1 MAYTVRPTFAD
12 TNILTA
18 AQLNILSDDV
28 EYLYGLV
35 SGVNIPFNSI
45 KTTINL
51 RSNNNQWLLRHAY
64 KYLHHKALVTANTND
79 DYDIF
84 INNGTDDIMVFT
96 DSTARSYGPPDYTY
110 SGYID
115 LEDVTTWTTGTT
127 PGSGDDDIYQ
137 DAYAGGT
144 TYDLYDIVL
153 YSGKYYYSRVG
164 SNTGNQPD
172 ISTTE
177 WRDLGA
183 SENIWTDGV
192 RYQMYVYT
200 NLNSSYTFTL
210 DYLLES
216 DQTSL

>member
-1 MAYTVRPTFAD
+1 MAYSAPPTFV
-12 TNILTA
+12 NGNVLTA

-45 KTTINL
+45 TTTINL

-64 KYLHHKALVTANTND
+64 QYLHYKARVTANDND
-79 DYDIF
+79 DFDIF
-84 INNGTDDIMVFT
+84 ITQSGGYDIKVYT
-96 DSTARSYGPPDYTY
+96 DSTTRSATYTY

-115 LEDVTTWTTGTT
+115 LEDCTTWVS
-127 PGSGDDDIYQ
+127 PASGDDDIYQ
-137 DAYAGGT
+137 GVYAGGT
-144 TYDLYDIVL
+144 TYDQYDIVA
-153 YSGKYYYSRVG
+153 YDDGGGTDYYYSNTG
-164 SNTGNQPD
+164 GNTGNTP
-172 ISTTE
+172 SAGLP
-177 WRDLGA
+177 WVNLGDA
-183 SENIWTDGV
+183 NFWTDGA